1 MVKVD
6 KIVDFEIDESKLTL
20 TIEIDSGFEFL
31 EGRKIKIC
39 PEIRKVEVD
48 KKLFMRLIRE
58 LRD

>member
-31 EGRKIKIC
+31 ESRKIKIC

-48 KKLFMRLIRE
+48 KNLFMRLIKE

>member
-6 KIVDFEIDESKLTL
+6 RVKDFEVDESKLNL

-39 PEIRKVEVD
+39 PETRKVEVD
-48 KKLFMRLIRE
+48 KSLLMQLVRE

>member
-6 KIVDFEIDESKLTL
+6 KVVDFEIGESKLTL
-20 TIEIDSGFEFL
+20 TIEIDRGFEFL

-39 PEIRKVEVD
+39 PEIRKVEID
-48 KKLFMRLIRE
+48 KKLFVQLIRE